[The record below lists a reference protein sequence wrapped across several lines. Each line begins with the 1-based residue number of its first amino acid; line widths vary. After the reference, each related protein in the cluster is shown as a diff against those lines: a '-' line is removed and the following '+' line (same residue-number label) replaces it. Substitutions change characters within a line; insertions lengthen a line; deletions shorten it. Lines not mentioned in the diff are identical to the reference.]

1 MIAAYFANWKEK
13 LLILIMSTTK
23 ENVMVERGK
32 QIRAQWEEHSKELSE
47 IIP

>member
-23 ENVMVERGK
+23 ENVMVERGE
-32 QIRAQWEEHSKELSE
+32 QIRAQ
-47 IIP
+47 

>member
-1 MIAAYFANWKEK
+1 
-13 LLILIMSTTK
+13 MSTTK
-23 ENVMVERGK
+23 ENVMVEKGK